1 MRILQSNCERDI
13 TSYKFMQI
21 LHKIIFV
28 LCNSTHDF
36 LFMAVENTFS
46 IVTQEIHIDEHSDLE
61 VINKVEGD
69 HEVAE

>member
-1 MRILQSNCERDI
+1 
-13 TSYKFMQI
+13 MQI

-61 VINKVEGD
+61 VTNKVEGD
-69 HEVAE
+69 HKVAE